1 MEVGRSDL
9 VHVPDKSR
17 LETETQSGDKGGLSI
32 NQVTKS
38 YGRGQRRVD
47 ALAETSL
54 EIEPGDFV
62 SIVGPS
68 GCGKTTL
75 LKILG
80 DVIPPTDGVVLIDGE
95 PARNARRFRQ
105 IGVVFQSPV
114 LLPWRT
120 VRENVILPFQI
131 SRSGGRFRKVPRH
144 LQDSVDRVL
153 DTVGLVDFAD
163 RFPTEL
169 SGGMQSRVSL
179 ARSLVYEPSV
189 LLMDEPFS
197 ALDELTRTEMALHL
211 LDVWERFRVTVVFVT
226 HHIEEAVLLS
236 NRVLV
241 MSPRPGKIRRD
252 LTVDLPRPRSLE
264 TRKLPFFKE
273 TVEDLIMDF
282 HMRAQEHPRP

>member
-1 MEVGRSDL
+1 MEDGGTDIELQTARGR
-9 VHVPDKSR
+9 HAQR
-17 LETETQSGDKGGLSI
+17 NGAQAERGALSI
-32 NQVTKS
+32 QNVTKS
-38 YGRGQRRVD
+38 YGRGQRRLD

-54 EIEPGDFV
+54 EITPGDFV
-62 SIVGPS
+62 SIIGPS

-75 LKILG
+75 LKVMG
-80 DVIPPTDGVVLIDGE
+80 DVIAPTAGAVMIDGK
-95 PARNARRFRQ
+95 PARNARRFRE

-120 VRENVILPFQI
+120 VRENVLLPFQI
-131 SRSGGRFRKVPRH
+131 SRSGGRLRKVPRDR
-144 LQDSVDRVL
+144 QESVDRL
-153 DTVGLVDFAD
+153 LETVGLADFAD
-163 RFPTEL
+163 RFPMEL

-211 LDVWERFRVTVVFVT
+211 LEVWERFRTTVVFVT

-241 MSPRPGKIRRD
+241 MSHRPGQIRRD
-252 LTVDLPRPRSLE
+252 MTVDLPRPRSLD
-264 TRKLPFFKE
+264 TRKLPFFRE
-273 TVEDLIMDF
+273 AVEDLVMDF
-282 HMRAQEHPRP
+282 HMRADER

>member
-1 MEVGRSDL
+1 MGPTEDL
-9 VHVPDKSR
+9 HEGAVSQRH
-17 LETETQSGDKGGLSI
+17 TKGALSV
-32 NQVTKS
+32 NAVTKA
-38 YGRGQRRVD
+38 YGRGQRKVE

-54 EIEPGDFV
+54 EIDPGDFV

-80 DVIPPTDGVVLIDGE
+80 DVIPPSEGSILIDGR
-95 PARNARRFRQ
+95 PAQIARKYRQ

-131 SRSGGRFRKVPRH
+131 ARSGGRLHKVPKDLRAK
-144 LQDSVDRVL
+144 VDRVL
-153 DTVGLVDFAD
+153 ETVGLTEFAD

-169 SGGMQSRVSL
+169 SGGMQSRAAL
-179 ARSLVYEPSV
+179 ARSLVYEPAL
-189 LLMDEPFS
+189 LLMDEPFA

-211 LDVWERFRVTVVFVT
+211 LEVWERFRTTVVFIT

-241 MSPRPGKIRRD
+241 MSHRPGEIRRD
-252 LTVDLPRPRSLE
+252 IAIDLPRPRSLD
-264 TRKLPFFKE
+264 TRKLPFFRE
-273 TVEDLIMDF
+273 TVEDLVLDF
-282 HMRAQEHPRP
+282 HRRAEQR

>member
-1 MEVGRSDL
+1 MEGGRTDIDL
-9 VHVPDKSR
+9 QTTGGSPLESR
-17 LETETQSGDKGGLSI
+17 AVSTDKGGLSV
-32 NQVTKS
+32 QHVTKS
-38 YGRGQRRVD
+38 YGRAQRRVV

-54 EIEPGDFV
+54 EIDPGDFV
-62 SIVGPS
+62 SIIGPS

-80 DVIPPTDGVVLIDGE
+80 DVIVPTSGAILIDDH
-95 PARNARRFRQ
+95 PARKARQSRE

-120 VRENVILPFQI
+120 VRENIVLPFQV
-131 SRSGGRFRKVPRH
+131 SRSGGRLRKVPAQ
-144 LQDSVDRVL
+144 LQDSVDRL
-153 DTVGLVDFAD
+153 LETVGLADFAD
-163 RFPTEL
+163 RFPLEL
-169 SGGMQSRVSL
+169 SGGMQSRVAL

-211 LDVWERFRVTVVFVT
+211 LEVWERFRTTVVFVT

-241 MSPRPGKIRRD
+241 MSHRPGKIRRD
-252 LTVDLPRPRSLE
+252 LKVTLPRPRSLE
-264 TRKLPFFKE
+264 TRKLPFFRE
-273 TVEDLIMDF
+273 TVEDLTMDF
-282 HMRAQEHPRP
+282 HMRAHER